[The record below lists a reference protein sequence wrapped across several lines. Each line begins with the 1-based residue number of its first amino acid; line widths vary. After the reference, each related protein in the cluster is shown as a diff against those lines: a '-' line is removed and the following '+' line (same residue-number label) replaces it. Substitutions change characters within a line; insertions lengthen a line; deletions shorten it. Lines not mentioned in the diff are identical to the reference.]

1 MNTGAMTQLQHRCE
15 SSLWPSKLKKM
26 HTQAHWVCIFR
37 PSSKFSV
44 ESPAEPRVGT
54 ELSEAIHGSCHRGHM
69 HTHTHTPRPFLHR
82 AALHPLYSEHH
93 TGASPIQRHQEGVA
107 WRARLLHMH
116 VYLFLKVLLV
126 LSQHGYLKASY
137 TPGPCLKS
145 HFCLSKVGIKAD
157 NVIVSFPYL
166 QWTHAEGVFMV
177 RRHFC
182 ELMTPKR
189 LRLQQDSSTKLPR
202 WNGQQQ
208 CSVACRNLLALNLQQ
223 G

>member
-1 MNTGAMTQLQHRCE
+1 MLKVLLSLELQLSFQKQSTALVVTGATC
-15 SSLWPSKLKKM
+15 
-26 HTQAHWVCIFR
+26 
-37 PSSKFSV
+37 
-44 ESPAEPRVGT
+44 
-54 ELSEAIHGSCHRGHM
+54 
-69 HTHTHTPRPFLHR
+69 THTHTPRPFLHG

-107 WRARLLHMH
+107 WRARLLHVH

-202 WNGQQQ
+202 
-208 CSVACRNLLALNLQQ
+208 
-223 G
+223 